1 MEEASSSS
9 QICPLVC
16 SGHPREQPHGLA
28 SLLPALWCP
37 QNLPRVGHFSYPLFP
52 SPSLEDR
59 ASRPAHFL
67 VKNPLRCSAK
77 CMVRNS
83 GVLRT
88 HRSASGHFLGFCFC
102 LWSCAGKVFS
112 PFHMSKTRYLVFE
125 PGHSLDTFY
134 QRLLLVIFVDKLCLS
149 LSLTTSSLDLDV
161 ILWVCLDQ
169 GGARRECQRDFRHQ
183 DSCWRALWRVNRLH
197 YQLVKKLTG
206 SKSLR
211 HFCL

>member
-1 MEEASSSS
+1 MSVEEPSSSSSS

-16 SGHPREQPHGLA
+16 SGHPREQPHSLA
-28 SLLPALWCP
+28 SLLLALWCP

-102 LWSCAGKVFS
+102 LWSCAGKAFS

-149 LSLTTSSLDLDV
+149 LSLTDIQPRPGHHFVGVSGSGRGTPGMPEGLSSPGQLL
-161 ILWVCLDQ
+161 
-169 GGARRECQRDFRHQ
+169 E
-183 DSCWRALWRVNRLH
+183 SALA
-197 YQLVKKLTG
+197 
-206 SKSLR
+206 SKSFTLPAGQETDR
-211 HFCL
+211 KQKS